1 MMDEWDLE
9 LMRQNNIASKA
20 DYAHTLP
27 IIFFIMFRI
36 NLSNPQA
43 IEVLQ
48 RETNRAL
55 PNSNKLY
62 LFELGNR
69 KFNFQ
74 INKLKQP

>member
-20 DYAHTLP
+20 DDAQTLP
-27 IIFFIMFRI
+27 IIFFIMVRI

-48 RETNRAL
+48 RETNRACL
-55 PNSNKLY
+55 TQTNFIY
-62 LFELGNR
+62 LN
-69 KFNFQ
+69 
-74 INKLKQP
+74 